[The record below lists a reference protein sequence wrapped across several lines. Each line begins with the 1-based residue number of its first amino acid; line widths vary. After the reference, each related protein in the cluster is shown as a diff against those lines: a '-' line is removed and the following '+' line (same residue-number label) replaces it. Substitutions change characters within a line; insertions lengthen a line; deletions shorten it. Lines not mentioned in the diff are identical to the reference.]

1 MDKIMLKVPILE
13 GIILQLE
20 TEEMLYVENK
30 KILDKEEERINKEYK
45 TAILIEIFMQ
55 KVSRLEN
62 KEKMAELCQKF
73 AETKIDD
80 GLKIGDVFKLHL
92 EECTENRLSYEISVN
107 KGKDDKF
114 LPDVGSAK
122 IFQIRNAI
130 KRNEEKV
137 IINALQLFEDFF
149 AKLIEGIIVKHPEK
163 YLSDKTISYSDL
175 IKTDVEEL
183 KIDLINKTVEAYM
196 FNVIDSIE
204 KICEKEGWRL
214 NDYKEIWEDFV
225 EVYQHRNILVHNM
238 GQVNRK
244 YLSNVAQRYKN
255 VQCGAYLTLNAEIL
269 QKKIDVIIKFCYLLF
284 YLAGETEQALDVL
297 NDTAFEF
304 LKKEKWEEALFAFQ
318 LLSKVKG
325 VDQASKIN
333 CKINMLNAK
342 KHIHSLDEVKNE
354 IINLDV
360 SGMDKKYVIAK
371 ELLLENN
378 EQVTEML
385 DMSYPDVY
393 NSYMIQTW
401 PIFIEY
407 RKTDEYKDFRM
418 RHKEHFE
425 TYEYSPEKNIENK
438 E

>member
-1 MDKIMLKVPILE
+1 MEEITLKVPILE

-20 TEEMLYVENK
+20 MEEMLYSTNRG
-30 KILDKEEERINKEYK
+30 ILMEEANRIHKEYK
-45 TAILIEIFMQ
+45 TAILIECFMQ

-62 KEKMAELCQKF
+62 REEMEKAYQEF
-73 AETKIDD
+73 AEKEINDN
-80 GLKIGDVFKLHL
+80 LKIGDIFKLL
-92 EECTENRLSYEISVN
+92 IEECTANKLSYEIMVN
-107 KGKDDKF
+107 KGKGDKF

-122 IFQIRNAI
+122 MFQIKNAI
-130 KRNEEKV
+130 RRNKEKF

-149 AKLIEGIIVKHPEK
+149 AKLIRGIIFKYPDK

-175 IKTDVEEL
+175 IKTDVNEL
-183 KIDLINKTVEAYM
+183 KSDLINKTVEAYM
-196 FNVIDSIE
+196 FDVIKSIE
-204 KICEKEGWRL
+204 IICEKENWDL
-214 NDYKEIWEDFV
+214 SKFQDIWNDFV

-238 GQVNRK
+238 GKVNNI
-244 YLSNVAQRYKN
+244 YLKNVADKYKT
-255 VQCGAYLTLNAEIL
+255 VKCGTYLEINDNIL
-269 QKKIDVIIKFCYLLF
+269 QRKQSAIIKFCYLLF
-284 YLAGETEQALDVL
+284 YLVGETEQDLEVL
-297 NDTAFEF
+297 NDVAFGF
-304 LKKEKWEEALFAFQ
+304 LKKEKWEEALFAYQ
-318 LLSKVKG
+318 LLSKVKRVG
-325 VDQASKIN
+325 QASKIN

-342 KHIHSLDEVKNE
+342 KHILSLDEVKNE

-385 DMSYPDVY
+385 DKNYPDVY

-425 TYEYSPEKNIENK
+425 TYEYSPEKDIEN
-438 E
+438 

>member
-1 MDKIMLKVPILE
+1 MDKIMFKVPILE

-20 TEEMLYVENK
+20 TEEMLYSENRE
-30 KILDKEEERINKEYK
+30 ILIREGKRIYGEYS
-45 TAILIEIFMQ
+45 TAILIECFMQ
-55 KVSRLEN
+55 KVFSLKN
-62 KEKMAELCQKF
+62 KEKMEELYQEF
-73 AETKIDD
+73 AETKIDND
-80 GLKIGDVFKLHL
+80 LKIGDVFKLHL
-92 EECTENRLSYEISVN
+92 EECTENRLSYEIMVN

-122 IFQIRNAI
+122 IFQNRNAI

-149 AKLIEGIIVKHPEK
+149 AKLIKGIIEKYPEK

-175 IKTDVEEL
+175 IKADVSEL
-183 KIDLINKTVEAYM
+183 KRDLINKTAEAFM
-196 FNVIDSIE
+196 FDVIDSIE
-204 KICEKEGWRL
+204 KICEKESWRL
-214 NDYKEIWEDFV
+214 SDYKEIWEDFV

-244 YLSNVAQRYKN
+244 YLNNVAKRYKN
-255 VQCGAYLTLNAEIL
+255 VQCGTYLKLSTEIL
-269 QKKIDVIIKFCYLLF
+269 QKKIGVIIKFCYLLF
-284 YLAGETEQALDVL
+284 YFAGETEQDLEVL
-297 NDTAFEF
+297 NDTAFGF
-304 LKKEKWEEALFAFQ
+304 LKKEKWEEALFAYQ
-318 LLSKVKG
+318 LLSKVKR

-342 KHIHSLDEVKNE
+342 KHILSLNEVKDE

-378 EQVTEML
+378 EQVTKML
-385 DMSYPDVY
+385 DKNYPDVY
-393 NSYMIQTW
+393 NSYMIQTC

-425 TYEYSPEKNIENK
+425 IYKYSPEKNIEN
-438 E
+438 